1 MSFDAEQFRAQV
13 RAFCREQ
20 FPADLARKADAY
32 LYFSKAD
39 RVRWQ
44 RLLEEREWFIGHWP
58 VEFGGQSWGPL
69 QRFIFI
75 EELEYAGTPWLT
87 HFGVSFAGPLL
98 CAFGSAEQQRRFLP
112 AIRHSTAWWCQGF
125 SEPGA
130 GSDLASVR
138 TRAQRAGADYIVSGH
153 KTWITMAHW
162 ADMMF
167 ALVRTSETGPRQQGL
182 SLLLID
188 MQTPGVSVRPIR
200 TIDAREHINEVFLDE
215 VRVPAANLV
224 AAEGQGWACAKFI
237 VGNERVLVT
246 ELGKARRYLD
256 LLYELSAAGDPGGRR
271 LRASAGWRRRIA
283 QLELEVECLRS
294 LAYEAMAAAQAG
306 SPPGVDASVLK
317 IRGSQVQQALLDA
330 IVEALGAQGLPAP
343 SAGEQIGQER
353 AAGLLAEHF
362 YARASSIYGGS
373 NEIQTNIIAKAVF
386 TT

>member
-1 MSFDAEQFRAQV
+1 MSFDAEQFRAEV
-13 RAFCREQ
+13 RAFCHERL
-20 FPADLARKADAY
+20 PADLARKADAY
-32 LYFSKAD
+32 VHFSKAD

-44 RLLEEREWFIGHWP
+44 RLLDERGWFIGHWP
-58 VEFGGQSWGPL
+58 VPFGGEGWGPL

-75 EELEYAGTPWLT
+75 EELERAGTPWLT

-98 CAFGSAEQQRRFLP
+98 CAFGTEDQRRRFLP

-138 TRAQRAGADYIVSGH
+138 TRARRAGEDYIVSGH

-182 SLLLID
+182 SMLLID
-188 MQTPGVSVRPIR
+188 MKTPGVSVRPIR
-200 TIDAREHINEVFLDE
+200 TIDAREHINDVFLDE

-224 AAEGQGWACAKFI
+224 AAPGQGWACAKFI

-246 ELGKARRYLD
+246 ELGKARRYLH
-256 LLYELSAAGDPGGRR
+256 LLYELSAADAAGARR
-271 LRASAGWRRRIA
+271 LPASPAWRRRVA
-283 QLELEVECLRS
+283 QLGLEVECLRS

-306 SPPGVDASVLK
+306 TAPGVDASVLK
-317 IRGSQVQQALLDA
+317 IRGSQVQQALLEA
-330 IVEALGAQGLPAP
+330 IVEALGPQGLPAP
-343 SAGEQIGQER
+343 SAGEHLGHER

-373 NEIQTNIIAKAVF
+373 NEIQTNIIAKALLAA
-386 TT
+386 

>member
-13 RAFCREQ
+13 QAFCREQ
-20 FPADLARKADAY
+20 FPADLARKADSY
-32 LYFSKAD
+32 VHFSKAD

-44 RLLEEREWFIGHWP
+44 RLLDERGWFIGHWP
-58 VEFGGQSWGPL
+58 AQFGGQDWGPL
-69 QRFIFI
+69 QRFIFV

-98 CAFGSAEQQRRFLP
+98 CAFGNAEQQRRFLP
-112 AIRHSTAWWCQGF
+112 TIRNSTVWWCQGF

-130 GSDLASVR
+130 GSDLASLR
-138 TRAQRAGADYIVSGH
+138 TRARRDGDDYIVSGH

-167 ALVRTSETGPRQQGL
+167 ALVRTSEMGPRQQGL

-188 MQTPGVSVRPIR
+188 MKTPGVSVRPIR

-224 AAEGQGWACAKFI
+224 GAEGRGWAYAKLI
-237 VGNERVLVT
+237 VSNERVLVT

-256 LLYELSAAGDPGGRR
+256 LLYQLSVAEDADGRR
-271 LRASAGWRRRIA
+271 LRASGGWRRRIA
-283 QLELEVECLRS
+283 HLELEVECLRS

-317 IRGSQVQQALLDA
+317 IRGSQVQQALLEA
-330 IVEALGAQGLPAP
+330 IVEALGPAGLPAP
-343 SAGEQIGQER
+343 SAGERPGHER

-373 NEIQTNIIAKAVF
+373 NEIQTDIIAKTVF
-386 TT
+386 TA

>member
-1 MSFDAEQFRAQV
+1 
-13 RAFCREQ
+13 
-20 FPADLARKADAY
+20 
-32 LYFSKAD
+32 
-39 RVRWQ
+39 
-44 RLLEEREWFIGHWP
+44 
-58 VEFGGQSWGPL
+58 
-69 QRFIFI
+69 
-75 EELEYAGTPWLT
+75 
-87 HFGVSFAGPLL
+87 
-98 CAFGSAEQQRRFLP
+98 
-112 AIRHSTAWWCQGF
+112 
-125 SEPGA
+125 
-130 GSDLASVR
+130 
-138 TRAQRAGADYIVSGH
+138 
-153 KTWITMAHW
+153 MAHW

-200 TIDAREHINEVFLDE
+200 TIDAREHINDVFLDE

-224 AAEGQGWACAKFI
+224 GAEGQGWACAKFI
-237 VGNERVLVT
+237 VSNERVLVT

-317 IRGSQVQQALLDA
+317 IRGSQVQQALLDT
-330 IVEALGAQGLPAP
+330 IVEVLGAQGLPAH
-343 SAGEQIGQER
+343 ER

-373 NEIQTNIIAKAVF
+373 NEIQTNIIAKGAF

>member
-1 MSFDAEQFRAQV
+1 MSFDAGQFRGEV
-13 RAFCREQ
+13 RAFCRER

-32 LYFSKAD
+32 VHFSKAD

-44 RLLEEREWFIGHWP
+44 RLLDERGWFIGHWP
-58 VEFGGQSWGPL
+58 VQFGGEGWGPL

-75 EELEYAGTPWLT
+75 EELERAGTPWLT

-98 CAFGSAEQQRRFLP
+98 CAFGTEDQRRRFLP
-112 AIRHSTAWWCQGF
+112 AIRDSSAWWCQGF

-138 TRAQRAGADYIVSGH
+138 TRARRAGEDYIVSGH
-153 KTWITMAHW
+153 KTWITLAHW

-182 SLLLID
+182 SMLLID
-188 MQTPGVSVRPIR
+188 MKTPGVSVRPIR
-200 TIDAREHINEVFLDE
+200 TIDAREHINDVFLDE

-256 LLYELSAAGDPGGRR
+256 LLYELSAADAAGARR
-271 LRASAGWRRRIA
+271 LRSSPAWRRRVA
-283 QLELEVECLRS
+283 QLGLEVECLRS

-306 SPPGVDASVLK
+306 TAPGVDASVLK
-317 IRGSQVQQALLDA
+317 IRGSQVQQALLEA
-330 IVEALGAQGLPAP
+330 ILEALGPQGLPAP
-343 SAGEQIGQER
+343 SAGEHLGHER

-373 NEIQTNIIAKAVF
+373 NEIQTNIIAKALLAA
-386 TT
+386 

>member
-1 MSFDAEQFRAQV
+1 MSFDAEQFRAEV
-13 RAFCREQ
+13 RAFCRERL
-20 FPADLARKADAY
+20 PADLARKADAY
-32 LYFSKAD
+32 VHFSKAD

-44 RLLEEREWFIGHWP
+44 RLLDERGWFIGHWP
-58 VEFGGQSWGPL
+58 VPFGGEGWGPL

-75 EELEYAGTPWLT
+75 EELERAGTPWLT

-98 CAFGSAEQQRRFLP
+98 CAFGTEDQRRRFLP
-112 AIRHSTAWWCQGF
+112 AIRDSTAWWCQGF

-138 TRAQRAGADYIVSGH
+138 TRARRAGEDYIVSGH

-182 SLLLID
+182 SMLLID
-188 MQTPGVSVRPIR
+188 MKTPGVSVRPIR
-200 TIDAREHINEVFLDE
+200 TIDAREHINDVFLDE

-224 AAEGQGWACAKFI
+224 AAPGQGWTCAKFI

-246 ELGKARRYLD
+246 ELGKARRYLH
-256 LLYELSAAGDPGGRR
+256 LLYELSAADAANARR
-271 LRASAGWRRRIA
+271 LPASPAWRRRVA
-283 QLELEVECLRS
+283 QLGLEVECLRS

-306 SPPGVDASVLK
+306 TAPGVDASVLK
-317 IRGSQVQQALLDA
+317 IRGSQVQQALLEA
-330 IVEALGAQGLPAP
+330 IVEALGPQGLPAP
-343 SAGEQIGQER
+343 SAGEHPGHER

-373 NEIQTNIIAKAVF
+373 NEIQTNIIAKALLAA
-386 TT
+386 